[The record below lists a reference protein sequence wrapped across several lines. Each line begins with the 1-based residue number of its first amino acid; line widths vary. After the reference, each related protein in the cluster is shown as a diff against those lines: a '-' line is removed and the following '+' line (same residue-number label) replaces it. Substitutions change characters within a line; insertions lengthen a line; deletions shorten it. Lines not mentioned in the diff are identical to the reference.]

1 MSATGFLFT
10 QAPHTTASGREGLDA
25 VLATSAYSEE
35 LCCLFVGEGV
45 LQLLSA
51 QEPEVLKLKDYVSA
65 FKLLDLYDIEE
76 VFVSHSAL
84 GSYGLTADDLIIDCE
99 VLDDGAMA
107 DTLAKCDKVLR
118 F

>member
-1 MSATGFLFT
+1 MQLPCGK
-10 QAPHTTASGREGLDA
+10 QARFSSCSPSRLVD
-25 VLATSAYSEE
+25 VVSSRSSN
-35 LCCLFVGEGV
+35 CL
-45 LQLLSA
+45 
-51 QEPEVLKLKDYVSA
+51 EPA

-84 GSYGLTADDLIIDCE
+84 ASYGLTADDLIIDCE